1 VDLVLAQERLGL
13 LDGASHFNEAL
24 VNTTDHEFGVKTGL
38 VNLLNDD
45 SLPLNWLEK
54 FLENLVIP
62 NNSVALD
69 EIDLANGGLKLREI
83 LALEFSDDEFVK
95 VFETLSEIVQ
105 LSLESDSLFNEGGQG
120 LGICIGC
127 HRNKPTFLVYETQ
140 HGLIND

>member
-1 VDLVLAQERLGL
+1 MLTQERLGL
-13 LDGASHFNEAL
+13 LDRASHINEAL
-24 VNTTDHEFGVKTGL
+24 VNTTDNEFSVKTGL

-45 SLPLNWLEK
+45 ALPLNWLEK

-62 NNSVALD
+62 NDSVALD

-83 LALEFSDDEFVK
+83 LALEFSDDDFVK

-105 LSLESDSLFNEGGQG
+105 LSLESDALFNEGGQG

-127 HRNKPTFLVYETQ
+127 HRSKPTFLVYETQ
-140 HGLIND
+140 HGLID